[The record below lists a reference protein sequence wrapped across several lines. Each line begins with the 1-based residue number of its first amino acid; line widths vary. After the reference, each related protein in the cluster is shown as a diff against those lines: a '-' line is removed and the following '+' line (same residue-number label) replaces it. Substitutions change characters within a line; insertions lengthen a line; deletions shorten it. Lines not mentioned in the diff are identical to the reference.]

1 VTDARPL
8 RTGDGSRLD
17 GDMLKQTKL
26 FSVAL
31 LALPVFAAP
40 VPAAERMRLGVSVKS
55 VVFLPFYYGYD
66 RKIFEKHGI
75 QLEIIS
81 MRSDLQMV
89 GLVSGELDFNPA
101 IGPATL
107 AISSGMPLKVVGV
120 FYRAP
125 LLSLLAP
132 AQITRPKDLEGKKV
146 AVSRI
151 GSESHRYGALMLENS
166 GVDEKKVT
174 FIQTGSTTVSLAA
187 LQQGAVAAAVLSPP
201 FTGQMARQGYKVLV
215 SSRDLIE
222 APWLGVVTSR
232 QKIQK
237 QPEHVRNFL
246 LALRE
251 TLRSVRQDRAGV
263 VAYIQKTWQV
273 APGVAEEAY
282 EDIAGVMVDDLVM
295 PEERVNNFLERAQSR
310 GELGKKPLMM
320 SEIFDYSFARGLK

>member
-1 VTDARPL
+1 MFTR
-8 RTGDGSRLD
+8 RRLFP
-17 GDMLKQTKL
+17 GQLLTAIA
-26 FSVAL
+26 FAAL
-31 LALPVFAAP
+31 AASATPTLALDK
-40 VPAAERMRLGVSVKS
+40 MRLGVSVKS

-81 MRSDLQMV
+81 MRSDLQMI

-101 IGPATL
+101 IGPAIL
-107 AISSGMPLKVVGV
+107 AISSGLPLKTVAV

-125 LLSLLAP
+125 LLSLLVP
-132 AQITRPKDLEGKKV
+132 ARVTRPKDLEGKKV

-166 GVDEKKVT
+166 GVDEKKIT
-174 FIQTGSTTVSLAA
+174 FIQTGSTMVSLTA
-187 LQQGAVAAAVLSPP
+187 LQQGSVEAAVLSPP
-201 FTGQMARQGYKVLV
+201 FTGLMARQGYKVLMN
-215 SSRDLIE
+215 SRDLIE

-232 QKIQK
+232 EKISK
-237 QPEHVRNFL
+237 QPEQVRNFL

-251 TLRSVRQDRAGV
+251 TLRAVRQDRAGV

-282 EDIAGVMVDDLVM
+282 DDIAGVMIDDLVM
-295 PEERVNNFLERAQSR
+295 PEERVNSFLERAQSR
-310 GELGKKPLMM
+310 GELGKKPLTM

>member
-1 VTDARPL
+1 
-8 RTGDGSRLD
+8 
-17 GDMLKQTKL
+17 MLKQTKL

-31 LALPVFAAP
+31 LALVFITLAAP
-40 VPAAERMRLGVSVKS
+40 AAALDKMRLGVSVKS

-66 RKIFEKHGI
+66 KKFFEKHGI

-107 AISSGMPLKVVGV
+107 AIGGGMPLKVVGV

-132 AQITRPKDLEGKKV
+132 AQVAKPKDLEGKKV

-166 GVDEKKVT
+166 GVDEKKIT
-174 FIQTGSTTVSLAA
+174 FIQTGSTTVSLTA

-201 FTGQMARQGYKVLV
+201 FTGIMARQGYRVLMN
-215 SSRDLIE
+215 SRDLIE

-232 QKIQK
+232 QKISK
-237 QPEHVRNFL
+237 QPEQVRNFL

-251 TLRSVRQDRAGV
+251 TLRSVRQDRKGV

-273 APGVAEEAY
+273 ASGVAEEAY
-282 EDIAGVMVDDLVM
+282 DDIAGVMVEDLVM
-295 PEERVNNFLERAQSR
+295 PEERVNIFWERAQSR
-310 GELGKKPLMM
+310 GELGKKPLTM